1 MPSPKCCDALQ
12 SELPANLKTMPSPMS
27 RRKARSWPSARAARS
42 RITAAKAAVDREK
55 TVAITDFDSATWGR
69 NAKTSAPRAQ
79 QARTAVVGMRGTRG
93 SRNLPASEPC
103 NPPELEPTNPTTL
116 VPCVANQAAKPRM
129 LKYGLS
135 AAEIREEQRME
146 YARLGNTG
154 LMVSELCLGCMTFG
168 RETDEETSRE
178 IVGRF
183 LDAGGNFIDTADV
196 YSKGISEEITGR
208 AIKGVRDDVVLAT
221 KVFFPMGEDP
231 NEVGLSRKHV
241 TQGCEDSLRRLGTD
255 YIDLYQ
261 VHCWDSAT
269 PLKETLSALTD
280 LVRSGKVR
288 YIGVSNFTGWQLVK
302 SVCLSEANGLERFVC
317 LQPQYSLV
325 ERNIEREILP
335 ICLEEGLGVIPWSP
349 LGGGFLSGKYRREEE
364 PPEGSRISEAVAS
377 MEEHWDRRAT
387 ERNWAA
393 LDVVGRISEETDKS
407 YAQISLNWLLR
418 QDGVTAPIIGARTLE
433 QLEDNIS
440 ASGWELTSEQIEE
453 LSEASALEG

>member
-1 MPSPKCCDALQ
+1 
-12 SELPANLKTMPSPMS
+12 
-27 RRKARSWPSARAARS
+27 
-42 RITAAKAAVDREK
+42 
-55 TVAITDFDSATWGR
+55 
-69 NAKTSAPRAQ
+69 
-79 QARTAVVGMRGTRG
+79 
-93 SRNLPASEPC
+93 
-103 NPPELEPTNPTTL
+103 
-116 VPCVANQAAKPRM
+116 
-129 LKYGLS
+129 
-135 AAEIREEQRME
+135 ME
-146 YARLGNTG
+146 YRRLGSTG

-168 RETDEETSRE
+168 REASEEDSKRL
-178 IVGRF
+178 VDRF

-196 YSKGISEEITGR
+196 YSKGVSEEITGR
-208 AIKGVRDDVVLAT
+208 TIKGVRDEVVLAT
-221 KVFFPMGEDP
+221 KVYFPMGEGP
-231 NEVGLSRKHV
+231 NDTGLSRKHV

-288 YIGVSNFTGWQLVK
+288 YMGVSNFTGWQLVK

-364 PPEGSRISEAVAS
+364 PPQGSRISEAVAS

-387 ERNWAA
+387 DRNWRA
-393 LDVVGRISEETDKS
+393 LDVAGRISEETGKS
-407 YAQISLNWLLR
+407 YAQISLNWLFR

-433 QLEDNIS
+433 QLEDNLG
-440 ASGWELTSEQIEE
+440 ASGWTLDEEQVEE
-453 LSEASALEG
+453 LSHASALEDVYPYRFIRNAQRV

>member
-1 MPSPKCCDALQ
+1 
-12 SELPANLKTMPSPMS
+12 
-27 RRKARSWPSARAARS
+27 
-42 RITAAKAAVDREK
+42 
-55 TVAITDFDSATWGR
+55 
-69 NAKTSAPRAQ
+69 
-79 QARTAVVGMRGTRG
+79 
-93 SRNLPASEPC
+93 
-103 NPPELEPTNPTTL
+103 
-116 VPCVANQAAKPRM
+116 
-129 LKYGLS
+129 
-135 AAEIREEQRME
+135 ME
-146 YARLGNTG
+146 YRRLGDTG

-168 RETDEETSRE
+168 REASEEDSKRL
-178 IVGRF
+178 VDRF

-196 YSKGISEEITGR
+196 YSKGVSEEITGR

-221 KVFFPMGEDP
+221 KVYFPMGEGP
-231 NEVGLSRKHV
+231 NDTGLSRKHV

-302 SVCLSEANGLERFVC
+302 SVCLSEAHGLERFVC

-433 QLEDNIS
+433 QLEDNLG
-440 ASGWELTSEQIEE
+440 ASGWTLDEEQVEE
-453 LSEASALEG
+453 LSDASSLEDVYPYRFIRNAQRV